1 MKRSMRTR
9 LILVFSF
16 MLVLIVFCICM
27 VNVFL
32 LPRYYQMSKV
42 GQMKRVYSLVSE
54 ICQNVDW
61 SEQSLDTDSEI
72 YDKLDILSSNSN
84 VDVYIVQVEV
94 YADSGDI
101 ARLNYVYPALANSE
115 RLQEVTKDQLG
126 KYVKM
131 LYFDQPLDDNCEVL
145 SKTDSCEVY
154 KVYDERVNSN
164 FIELT
169 GVLPDN
175 YWLYLRT
182 NYQSIYESA
191 KVSNQFMIYVG
202 IVAVIFGIFAMLFI
216 SNQYTKPIMR
226 LVRHAEDMQKLNFS
240 SRYQDDRTDE
250 IGILGNSMNALS
262 DKLEETI
269 SELKTAN
276 NELKLDLERR
286 SEQEQMKQEFL
297 ANVSHELKTPIAL
310 SQGYAE
316 GLLDNV
322 NDDRESREFYCEVI
336 VDEAN
341 KMNKMVKRLLSLN
354 QLEFGNGQI
363 RIEHFDLNEILDSVV
378 NSTEILFKK
387 EGVELSYNRSPEP
400 VLVWAD
406 EYMIEEV
413 VTNYVSN
420 ALNHVKYDMKIE
432 IKLIEYEETVR
443 VSVFNTGDPI
453 PEEDL
458 EKIWSKFYKVDK
470 AHTREYGGNGIGL
483 SIVKAVMEA
492 HNQGYGVKNYDNG
505 VEFWFE
511 LDIKNTPDSKS
522 VD

>member
-9 LILVFSF
+9 LILVFST
-16 MLVLIVFCICM
+16 MLILIVFCMCT

-32 LPRYYQMSKV
+32 LPRYYQMTKV
-42 GQMKRVYSLVSE
+42 AQMKRVYSQAYD
-54 ICQNVDW
+54 ICKGIKW
-61 SEQSLDTDSEI
+61 AEQSSEATNNV

-84 VDVYIVQVEV
+84 VDVYVVQIEA
-94 YADSGDI
+94 YADSGDL
-101 ARLNYVYPALANSE
+101 ARVQCVYPTDSDRVRDAMW
-115 RLQEVTKDQLG
+115 QQLG
-126 KYVKM
+126 KYVKAI
-131 LYFDQPLDDNCEVL
+131 YFNEALGENCVRL
-145 SKTDSCEVY
+145 SKTDNCEVY
-154 KVYDERVNSN
+154 KVYDERIDSN

-175 YWLYLRT
+175 YWMYLRT
-182 NYQSIYESA
+182 NYQSINESV

-202 IVAVIFGIFAMLFI
+202 ILAVIFGVFAMLFV
-216 SNQYTKPIMR
+216 SNQYTKPIMK
-226 LVRHAEDMQKLNFS
+226 LAKHAENMKKLNFS
-240 SRYQDDRTDE
+240 SRYEEERDDE

-276 NELKLDLERR
+276 NELQLDLQRR
-286 SEQEQMKQEFL
+286 SEQEEMRQEFL

-310 SQGYAE
+310 IQGYAE
-316 GLLDNV
+316 GLIDNV
-322 NDDRESREFYCEVI
+322 NDDSESREFYCEVI

-354 QLEFGNGQI
+354 ELEFGNGKV
-363 RIEHFDLNEILDSVV
+363 RMEHFDLNEILDSAV
-378 NSTEILFKK
+378 NSNEILFKK
-387 EGVELSYNRSPEP
+387 NGVELSYSRGKEP

-413 VTNYVSN
+413 VTNYISN
-420 ALNHVKYDMKIE
+420 ALNHVKYEKKIE
-432 IKLIEYEETVR
+432 IKIVPQEGNAR

-453 PEEDL
+453 PEEDV

-492 HNQGYGVKNYDNG
+492 HNQKYGVNNYDNG

-511 LDIKNTPDSKS
+511 LDTKNTLINES